1 MSFDMKSDD
10 DALSQ
15 WQWQTWDDLPY
26 LTCSLFEGW
35 QHGWLTQQFSPRS
48 PFEITQ
54 NLFPGTIAYR
64 VKQVHGN
71 VVLGPSEMASP
82 LHNDNLSDGDGVIS
96 QDSGQAVWVCTADC
110 TPVLIGDVRTG
121 QAAAVHAGWRGT
133 AQKIVTV
140 AIDRLVK
147 SGSRLEDLRVGL
159 GPAVSGESYQVTAA
173 VGIETAMTIAPSV
186 ANLSEAAAIAQ
197 LLALPNSPIL
207 PDAEPGKVRMDVR
220 RVNALQ
226 LEQLGLRPEQVA
238 IAPHCTYGDPVNFF
252 SYRRETRKK
261 AQWSGIV
268 SR

>member
-1 MSFDMKSDD
+1 MTSP
-10 DALSQ
+10 Q
-15 WQWQTWDDLPY
+15 WQWKTWSDLPY

-48 PFEITQ
+48 PFEITPE
-54 NLFPGTIAYR
+54 LFPGSAAYR

-71 VVLGPSEMASP
+71 VVLAPSEMDSP
-82 LHNDNLSDGDGVIS
+82 LHDENLSDGDGVIS
-96 QDSGQAVWVCTADC
+96 QVPNQAVWVCTADC

-133 AQKIVTV
+133 AQKIVPV
-140 AIDRLVK
+140 AIDRLVQA
-147 SGSRLEDLRVGL
+147 GSRLEDLRVGM
-159 GPAVSGESYQVTAA
+159 GPAVSGECYQVQASVA
-173 VGIETAMTIAPSV
+173 IETAVTIAPEI
-186 ANLSEAAAIAQ
+186 AQFDEATAIAQ
-197 LLALPNSPIL
+197 LLDLPNSPIL
-207 PDAEPGKVRMDVR
+207 SDPEPGKVRLDVR

-226 LEQLGLRPEQVA
+226 LEQLGLMPEQVA

-268 SR
+268 SRSGDAIG